1 MSEQSVRTVYKQ
13 IMYTSL
19 FVAGIGDLFL
29 GVDPSDCPL
38 PCRTFS
44 TEVKFFSKLDE
55 LVGFGLFFLPTV
67 EVDKAPLKGI
77 LWEIYEFVPIFPR
90 GSL

>member
-1 MSEQSVRTVYKQ
+1 M
-13 IMYTSL
+13 
-19 FVAGIGDLFL
+19 FL
-29 GVDPSDCPL
+29 GVDSSDCPL

-67 EVDKAPLKGI
+67 EVGKVPLVHF
-77 LWEIYEFVPIFPR
+77 LDTQVFLASTPVVVASPPR
-90 GSL
+90 RWKELGTEKS